1 MSDGYVFIDTETNG
15 RGPRARVIEI
25 ALIQTSLTGER
36 QKEFTALIRG
46 TGYSGGKRLVAI
58 HHITDEMIKNERD
71 FKDVWVEISPMIQNR
86 TLVAHNAI
94 FDQGMINRELE
105 RIGESPIG
113 DFLCTLKLAR
123 FLGLAYRK
131 SAQSE
136 GASGNLGALAARLGL
151 DVKPDHRALAD
162 TRALAA
168 VFWKMNAMYPQKVAE
183 YTKMQQR
190 SRLITKS
197 PVNFADHN
205 NETPRSFHQRLDVVI
220 NPTLDAGFILDIQ
233 SLLPDVP
240 GDAFII
246 DMAKCDPTRTGFRD
260 HQNLWFQ
267 RLDAYSKIAA
277 RAISHFWTTDGEL
290 IVALSEDLPERLANK
305 KTPKSFHQRLDVVIN
320 LTLDAGFI
328 IDIQSLRPDGDAFII
343 DMAKCDPTRTGFR
356 DHQNL
361 WFQRLDAYSKIA
373 ARAISHFWT
382 TDGELFVTL
391 SEDLPERNETPKS
404 FHQGLDVVI
413 NPTLDA
419 EIILDIQ
426 SLLPDVPDG
435 DAFIIDMAKCDPTR
449 TRFWDHQYLWF
460 QRLDAYSK
468 IAARAI
474 SHFWTTDGELVVTLS
489 EDLPERLANRV
500 MTSAHFSIEDT
511 LTWDKHF

>member
-1 MSDGYVFIDTETNG
+1 
-15 RGPRARVIEI
+15 VIEI

-46 TGYSGGKRLVAI
+46 TGYSGGARLVAI

-123 FLGLAYRK
+123 FLGLAHRK

-162 TRALAA
+162 THALTA

-183 YTKMQQR
+183 YTKLRQR

-197 PVNFADHN
+197 PVNFADHD
-205 NETPRSFHQRLDVVI
+205 NETL
-220 NPTLDAGFILDIQ
+220 
-233 SLLPDVP
+233 
-240 GDAFII
+240 
-246 DMAKCDPTRTGFRD
+246 
-260 HQNLWFQ
+260 
-267 RLDAYSKIAA
+267 
-277 RAISHFWTTDGEL
+277 
-290 IVALSEDLPERLANK
+290 
-305 KTPKSFHQRLDVVIN
+305 
-320 LTLDAGFI
+320 
-328 IDIQSLRPDGDAFII
+328 
-343 DMAKCDPTRTGFR
+343 
-356 DHQNL
+356 
-361 WFQRLDAYSKIA
+361 
-373 ARAISHFWT
+373 
-382 TDGELFVTL
+382 
-391 SEDLPERNETPKS
+391 KS

-426 SLLPDVPDG
+426 SLLLDVPDG
-435 DAFIIDMAKCDPTR
+435 DAFMIEIAKCDPTR
-449 TRFWDHQYLWF
+449 KEFRDHQYLWF
-460 QRLDAYSK
+460 QRLNAYSK

-474 SHFWTTDGELVVTLS
+474 SHFWTTDGELIVALS
-489 EDLPERLANRV
+489 ENLPERYDNYV
-500 MTSAHFSIEDT
+500 ITPDYFSIEDT
-511 LTWDKHF
+511 FARFDLDLLTGATMPDGTKHN

>member
-15 RGPRARVIEI
+15 RDSSARVIEI
-25 ALIQTSLTGER
+25 ALIQTSLSGER
-36 QKEFTALIRG
+36 QKEFTSLIRG
-46 TGYSGGKRLVAI
+46 DGNSGGPELVRI
-58 HHITDEMIKNERD
+58 HHITDEMIREAPH
-71 FKDVWVEISPMIQNR
+71 FAEVWVEILPLLQNR
-86 TLVAHNAI
+86 ILVAHNSS

-162 TRALAA
+162 THALAA

-220 NPTLDAGFILDIQ
+220 NPTLDAGF
-233 SLLPDVP
+233 
-240 GDAFII
+240 
-246 DMAKCDPTRTGFRD
+246 
-260 HQNLWFQ
+260 
-267 RLDAYSKIAA
+267 
-277 RAISHFWTTDGEL
+277 
-290 IVALSEDLPERLANK
+290 
-305 KTPKSFHQRLDVVIN
+305 
-320 LTLDAGFI
+320 
-328 IDIQSLRPDGDAFII
+328 
-343 DMAKCDPTRTGFR
+343 
-356 DHQNL
+356 
-361 WFQRLDAYSKIA
+361 
-373 ARAISHFWT
+373 
-382 TDGELFVTL
+382 
-391 SEDLPERNETPKS
+391 
-404 FHQGLDVVI
+404 
-413 NPTLDA
+413 
-419 EIILDIQ
+419 ILDIQ

>member
-86 TLVAHNAI
+86 TIVAHNAA

-136 GASGNLGALAARLGL
+136 GASGKLGALATRLGL

-162 TRALAA
+162 THALAA

-183 YTKMQQR
+183 YTKLQQR

-197 PVNFADHN
+197 PVVVVDSN
-205 NETPRSFHQRLDVVI
+205 NKTSKSFHQGLRVVI

-233 SLLPDVP
+233 SLLPD

-246 DMAKCDPTRTGFRD
+246 DMAKCDPSRKEFRS
-260 HQNLWFQ
+260 HQKLWFK
-267 RLDAYSKIAA
+267 RLNAYSKIAA

-290 IVALSEDLPERLANK
+290 IVSLSEGFPERLAD
-305 KTPKSFHQRLDVVIN
+305 S
-320 LTLDAGFI
+320 
-328 IDIQSLRPDGDAFII
+328 
-343 DMAKCDPTRTGFR
+343 
-356 DHQNL
+356 
-361 WFQRLDAYSKIA
+361 
-373 ARAISHFWT
+373 
-382 TDGELFVTL
+382 
-391 SEDLPERNETPKS
+391 
-404 FHQGLDVVI
+404 
-413 NPTLDA
+413 
-419 EIILDIQ
+419 
-426 SLLPDVPDG
+426 
-435 DAFIIDMAKCDPTR
+435 
-449 TRFWDHQYLWF
+449 
-460 QRLDAYSK
+460 
-468 IAARAI
+468 
-474 SHFWTTDGELVVTLS
+474 
-489 EDLPERLANRV
+489 V
-500 MTSAHFSIEDT
+500 MTAAHFSNEDSFARFDLAL
-511 LTWDKHF
+511 LTGANLSGANLDGTNFFNANMTNTNLIGANLTGADLAGANLRGANLKGAIMPDGTIHD